1 MTLADPRE
9 INYATPLRTNHASI
23 PHATPGGPRGRFH
36 RHAGPTPGER
46 AAGRAVPSV
55 VVAIA
60 AAVSQEG
67 AERSVSVCGRGW
79 RRGYAAILWIPKIQ
93 GGKMRS
99 KAGGRA
105 AAFSS
110 TKESPPPAEKAAE
123 WEVRPC
129 GMLVQKRGADA
140 DATATPVPTIRVKV
154 KHGSVYHEI
163 YVSSQATFG
172 ELKKALSAK
181 TGLHPLDMKLLYK
194 DKERESTAFLDTAG
208 VKDKSK
214 VVLEEDPTAQA
225 KRLLEMRKT
234 DKMEKAAKSIAAISL
249 EVDRLA
255 SKIKRVQKY
264 VETLD
269 AVKIKNAMPR
279 AKVQPSKEQ
288 TQQRR
293 DVQPPQHPI
302 QQQKRE
308 SQPTQKPYQQQNH
321 LQQPRVVVTTKWETF
336 DSLFM
341 PSTSTS
347 TAASSAPHA
356 RGREKNKR
364 WWLKL
369 QSINHDLNTSA
380 RGPLK
385 LNLSTWTRQ
394 PKDHVSTP
402 GLLGH
407 IDSYLGKRGRLFTQ
421 CRLLRGSYCRS
432 VASSN
437 ETPRIEESSVPVPTG
452 QPKVKCKIEFQS
464 SYRHLNCIDL
474 FLDTAD
480 DDDDDDDTLGQPK
493 LRSPF
498 SSDRHLFQVCD
509 AATAAATAP
518 RRQQPR
524 LRLHISQ
531 TSTPPPMAP
540 YPPSDRPTG
549 SKRPHCPYP
558 FPQKQERG
566 HAGARAL
573 ETNSYGEELP
583 ITVSLSTAV
592 KWTDSARP

>member
-23 PHATPGGPRGRFH
+23 PHATPGGPRGVVAFTD
-36 RHAGPTPGER
+36 TPGER

-79 RRGYAAILWIPKIQ
+79 RRGTAVILWIPKIQ

-99 KAGGRA
+99 KAGGRP
-105 AAFSS
+105 AAFSP

-255 SKIKRVQKY
+255 SKVISHPPPLASLPFAEVCRNLGRGQDQ
-264 VETLD
+264 ERD
-269 AVKIKNAMPR
+269 AKSEGSTEQR
-279 AKVQPSKEQ
+279 ADAAKE
-288 TQQRR
+288 RR
-293 DVQPPQHPI
+293 
-302 QQQKRE
+302 
-308 SQPTQKPYQQQNH
+308 
-321 LQQPRVVVTTKWETF
+321 
-336 DSLFM
+336 
-341 PSTSTS
+341 
-347 TAASSAPHA
+347 
-356 RGREKNKR
+356 
-364 WWLKL
+364 
-369 QSINHDLNTSA
+369 
-380 RGPLK
+380 
-385 LNLSTWTRQ
+385 
-394 PKDHVSTP
+394 
-402 GLLGH
+402 
-407 IDSYLGKRGRLFTQ
+407 
-421 CRLLRGSYCRS
+421 
-432 VASSN
+432 
-437 ETPRIEESSVPVPTG
+437 
-452 QPKVKCKIEFQS
+452 
-464 SYRHLNCIDL
+464 
-474 FLDTAD
+474 
-480 DDDDDDDTLGQPK
+480 
-493 LRSPF
+493 
-498 SSDRHLFQVCD
+498 
-509 AATAAATAP
+509 AATATSNSAAEEGVSANTEAISTTEPPSAATGGGDDEMGNIRLPVHAIHLHVHRGLVRSACKVRLGAILSV
-518 RRQQPR
+518 RRIA
-524 LRLHISQ
+524 LRPGICVIMSSCRFQL
-531 TSTPPPMAP
+531 
-540 YPPSDRPTG
+540 
-549 SKRPHCPYP
+549 
-558 FPQKQERG
+558 
-566 HAGARAL
+566 
-573 ETNSYGEELP
+573 
-583 ITVSLSTAV
+583 
-592 KWTDSARP
+592 

>member
-1 MTLADPRE
+1 
-9 INYATPLRTNHASI
+9 
-23 PHATPGGPRGRFH
+23 
-36 RHAGPTPGER
+36 
-46 AAGRAVPSV
+46 
-55 VVAIA
+55 
-60 AAVSQEG
+60 
-67 AERSVSVCGRGW
+67 
-79 RRGYAAILWIPKIQ
+79 
-93 GGKMRS
+93 MRS

-105 AAFSS
+105 AAFSP

-255 SKIKRVQKY
+255 SKVSALEAIVNRGGRVVEHDVTNLIESLMNELIQLDAVVADGDVKLQRRMQIKRVQKY

-356 RGREKNKR
+356 RFDWE
-364 WWLKL
+364 
-369 QSINHDLNTSA
+369 
-380 RGPLK
+380 
-385 LNLSTWTRQ
+385 
-394 PKDHVSTP
+394 
-402 GLLGH
+402 
-407 IDSYLGKRGRLFTQ
+407 
-421 CRLLRGSYCRS
+421 
-432 VASSN
+432 
-437 ETPRIEESSVPVPTG
+437 
-452 QPKVKCKIEFQS
+452 
-464 SYRHLNCIDL
+464 
-474 FLDTAD
+474 
-480 DDDDDDDTLGQPK
+480 
-493 LRSPF
+493 PF
-498 SSDRHLFQVCD
+498 
-509 AATAAATAP
+509 
-518 RRQQPR
+518 
-524 LRLHISQ
+524 
-531 TSTPPPMAP
+531 
-540 YPPSDRPTG
+540 
-549 SKRPHCPYP
+549 
-558 FPQKQERG
+558 
-566 HAGARAL
+566 
-573 ETNSYGEELP
+573 
-583 ITVSLSTAV
+583 
-592 KWTDSARP
+592 